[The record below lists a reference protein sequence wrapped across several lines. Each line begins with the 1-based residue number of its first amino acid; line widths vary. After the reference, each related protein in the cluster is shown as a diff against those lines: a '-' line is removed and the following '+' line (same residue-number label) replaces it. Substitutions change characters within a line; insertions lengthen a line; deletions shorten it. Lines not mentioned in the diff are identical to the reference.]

1 MSTTI
6 ITCPVCGD
14 DYPDDSEHKCIE
26 RTITMNKEL
35 IERMKKN
42 EKPFGLLNCKEQRL
56 LCSIGREFC
65 QYYAAKGFPWL
76 ELNRGDN
83 QFDETL
89 TYRICPDYAP
99 EPEVIR
105 CEVYEKDGQ
114 LYYDHPVQK
123 SCFLNEA
130 LNDKD
135 FIACE
140 YVGGSKYGYIRQSYQ
155 PDEGGVAE
163 YPVAVLFA
171 KGTK

>member
-1 MSTTI
+1 
-6 ITCPVCGD
+6 
-14 DYPDDSEHKCIE
+14 
-26 RTITMNKEL
+26 MNKEL

-89 TYRICPDYAP
+89 TYRIRPDYAP

-105 CEVYEKDGQ
+105 CEVMLQNNNVVYIIESQRAGILLYKALGNKNYIESEWADGTR
-114 LYYDHPVQK
+114 D
-123 SCFLNEA
+123 CN
-130 LNDKD
+130 
-135 FIACE
+135 
-140 YVGGSKYGYIRQSYQ
+140 IRRYKGNGQS
-155 PDEGGVAE
+155 AE

-171 KGTK
+171 EETK